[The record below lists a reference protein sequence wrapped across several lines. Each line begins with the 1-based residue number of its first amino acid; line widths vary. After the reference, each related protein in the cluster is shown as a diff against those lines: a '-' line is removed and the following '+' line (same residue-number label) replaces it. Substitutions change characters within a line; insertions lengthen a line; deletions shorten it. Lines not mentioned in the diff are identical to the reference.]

1 MDATI
6 TIRLDQK
13 TKEKLEKAAKKD
25 GRSLS
30 NYIRRLLEKSSLT
43 P

>member
-1 MDATI
+1 MEASI
-6 TIRLDQK
+6 TIRLDEA
-13 TKEKLEKAAKKD
+13 TKKKLEKAAKKD

-30 NYIRRLLEKSSLT
+30 NYIRRLLEKSSAT

>member
-1 MDATI
+1 MDATV

-13 TKEKLEKAAKKD
+13 TKDKLEKLAKKD

-30 NYIRRLLEKSSLT
+30 NYIRRLLEKSSTT